1 MYHKHSL
8 RATHTGKGS
17 YGIIMEV
24 HNIYMPIA
32 HICPCNQWYCVM
44 LTNMPYERGAG
55 VSEEILIETF
65 LLSGSC
71 YNLKTVILEFC
82 VLICI
87 FIS

>member
-1 MYHKHSL
+1 
-8 RATHTGKGS
+8 
-17 YGIIMEV
+17 
-24 HNIYMPIA
+24 
-32 HICPCNQWYCVM
+32 
-44 LTNMPYERGAG
+44 MPYERGAG
-55 VSEEILIETF
+55 VSEEVLIETF